1 MCSEVDDITG
11 IVNSPVKVFFST
23 KTLEGSAPPPSP
35 LNFCWEVWS
44 VGIGLLML
52 RLKDEIN
59 TLYECQSQVHVF
71 IDKSLIKWVWSS
83 SYGRL
88 QAWI

>member
-1 MCSEVDDITG
+1 MCSEVADITG
-11 IVNSPVKVFFST
+11 IVNSPIS
-23 KTLEGSAPPPSP
+23 
-35 LNFCWEVWS
+35 
-44 VGIGLLML
+44 LLML

-71 IDKSLIKWVWSS
+71 IDKSLIKWMWSS

-88 QAWI
+88 QAQI